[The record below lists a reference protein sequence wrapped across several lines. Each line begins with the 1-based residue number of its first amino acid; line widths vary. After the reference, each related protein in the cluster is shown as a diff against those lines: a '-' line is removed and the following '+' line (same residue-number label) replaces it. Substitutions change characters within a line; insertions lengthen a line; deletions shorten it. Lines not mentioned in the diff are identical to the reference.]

1 MRLEIVVNR
10 RISEVRI
17 HAYNILII
25 LGRMFELGGEQL
37 VKMVP
42 LQISPIK
49 LGTLWRVV
57 QLKMGN
63 EKSNFST
70 NWNLVLKHTFL
81 GQSEFENK

>member
-25 LGRMFELGGEQL
+25 LGRMFELGGKQL
-37 VKMVP
+37 VEMVL

-49 LGTLWRVV
+49 SGTL
-57 QLKMGN
+57 
-63 EKSNFST
+63 
-70 NWNLVLKHTFL
+70 
-81 GQSEFENK
+81 